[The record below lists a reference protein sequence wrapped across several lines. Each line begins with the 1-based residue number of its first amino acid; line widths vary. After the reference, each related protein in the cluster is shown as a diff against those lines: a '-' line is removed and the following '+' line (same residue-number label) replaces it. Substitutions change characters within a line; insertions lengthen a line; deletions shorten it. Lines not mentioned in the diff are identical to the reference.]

1 MKINKFKQHKYPHFQ
16 YNLHDVEIA
25 YQNGVKAFNSMS
37 KDERIKNGFGENGHP
52 HPRRFY
58 IFIQKYFNEIR
69 YFMSEKE
76 RTKYVF
82 PWVVATRSERLKA
95 LNISKDYY
103 LIKKATLKLAKLK
116 LQHNNMSKFLK
127 K

>member
-1 MKINKFKQHKYPHFQ
+1 MKRNKFKQHTYTRLQ

-25 YQNGVKAFNSMS
+25 YQNGVKAVNSTS
-37 KDERIKNGFGENGHP
+37 KEEQLKNGFGENGHP

-58 IFIQKYFNEIR
+58 IFIQKYFKEIR

-76 RTKYVF
+76 RAKYVF

-95 LNISKDYY
+95 INISKDYY
-103 LIKKATLKLAKLK
+103 LVKKATLKLAKLK
-116 LQHNNMSKFLK
+116 LQHNKMSKI
-127 K
+127 

>member
-1 MKINKFKQHKYPHFQ
+1 MKRNKFKQHKYPHLQ

-37 KDERIKNGFGENGHP
+37 KEERVKNGFGENGHP

-76 RTKYVF
+76 CTKYVF

-116 LQHNNMSKFLK
+116 LQHNKMSKF
-127 K
+127 

>member
-1 MKINKFKQHKYPHFQ
+1 MKINKFKHHKYPRLQ

-37 KDERIKNGFGENGHP
+37 KEEQIKNGFGENGHP

-58 IFIQKYFNEIR
+58 IFIQKYFKEIR
-69 YFMSEKE
+69 YFMSENE

-95 LNISKDYY
+95 INISKDYY
-103 LIKKATLKLAKLK
+103 LVNKATLKLAKLK
-116 LQHNNMSKFLK
+116 LQHSKMFRF
-127 K
+127 